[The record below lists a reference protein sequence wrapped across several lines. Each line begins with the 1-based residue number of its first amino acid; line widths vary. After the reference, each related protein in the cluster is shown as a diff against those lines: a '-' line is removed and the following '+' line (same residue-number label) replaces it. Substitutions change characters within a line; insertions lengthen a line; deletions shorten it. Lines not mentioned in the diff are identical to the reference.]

1 MEQVLKF
8 IYKSMRW
15 FSVFCEKP
23 QLFLLKVWNEL
34 PEFFRWVFM
43 VAISLLLSTF
53 DKFYSMILEKNHMFA
68 NITNK
73 GLLDPKGQSIMSKPI
88 LEKTHMFANIV
99 TKGFPSTKLESILE
113 KRHILYKQKMLWM
126 LDERGYW

>member
-1 MEQVLKF
+1 
-8 IYKSMRW
+8 
-15 FSVFCEKP
+15 
-23 QLFLLKVWNEL
+23 
-34 PEFFRWVFM
+34 M

-113 KRHILYKQKMLWM
+113 KRHILYKQKML
-126 LDERGYW
+126 